1 MALHD
6 PGRDVAS
13 ASPRPR
19 QQAAKMSLNV
29 VDDDLLPFPTSLTSC
44 AALGQQV
51 SSGLGKTV
59 LSEQGGPLRQY
70 QALDTQR
77 RRPLICNLL
86 QDHYINYPVKASASQ
101 RKLGNSESLEMK
113 DCMQGKFYFTRT
125 NPSPSPSFEPKKEVP
140 PRLRLKKKN
149 SENQKAFFGNN
160 ITVSTSKFILAE
172 TWFDRWYR
180 KSMSGRGRAGGTV
193 LICWMR

>member
-1 MALHD
+1 MTL
-6 PGRDVAS
+6 

-29 VDDDLLPFPTSLTSC
+29 PWDNKYL
-44 AALGQQV
+44 
-51 SSGLGKTV
+51 
-59 LSEQGGPLRQY
+59 

-160 ITVSTSKFILAE
+160 ITKINEWKRA
-172 TWFDRWYR
+172 
-180 KSMSGRGRAGGTV
+180 SGRYSADLLDAMINEIMETR
-193 LICWMR
+193 